1 MITTDVFHICLLKNK
16 LGSDQVS
23 QASLYK
29 VTEKGKIQGKPIA
42 IVGAWLQKKKN
53 KGEKP
58 R

>member
-53 KGEKP
+53 RGE
-58 R
+58 